1 MLPAPVFQTIRAAA
15 VAPALLLPATRA
27 LSSACTPRSWLSRLL
42 YPPGRPGASSYRDN
56 NSSGGNQCLL
66 PIRSNAELNDALL
79 ISHSAP
85 LLLNFTFR
93 GVPQA
98 DALTGAANRI
108 VLLETDKRINI
119 ADVEADF
126 ADTREGMLRFGV
138 NSLPTLVAVRKTLPV
153 DYYTL
158 SEDELAEVNWLR
170 LKAWIERNADD
181 W

>member
-1 MLPAPVFQTIRAAA
+1 M
-15 VAPALLLPATRA
+15 
-27 LSSACTPRSWLSRLL
+27 
-42 YPPGRPGASSYRDN
+42 
-56 NSSGGNQCLL
+56 